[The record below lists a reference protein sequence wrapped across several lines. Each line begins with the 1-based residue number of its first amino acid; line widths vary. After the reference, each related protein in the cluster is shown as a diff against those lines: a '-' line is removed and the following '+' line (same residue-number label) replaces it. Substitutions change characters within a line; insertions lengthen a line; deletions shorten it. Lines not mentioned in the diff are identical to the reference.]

1 MTQREPHKDIAYF
14 SERIASRR
22 NEVEKREIGVES
34 NPTQYVRINSVYA
47 NIFYLS
53 VDLLQGRYSRGDDLS
68 ELAAAFPDLIRKWEQ
83 YLRHP
88 AHEPFEFA
96 APITADVRYLDN
108 YIDAL
113 RLLAWAYLFDAEEAL
128 WLRLV
133 ACIDNVGQDALLER
147 LILRRL
153 PWLAAQRP
161 PTSQLVYPKAYQ
173 PLYDAVD
180 AAPAAQANRI
190 QTFLRGWYKQL
201 KKVSWH
207 DMHKQ
212 GSFFG
217 YWAWEA
223 AAVTLAF
230 GLDDATYR
238 DLPYYPKDAVDFARA
253 QQ

>member
-1 MTQREPHKDIAYF
+1 MQREQHKDISYF
-14 SERIASRR
+14 DERIESRL
-22 NEVEKREIGVES
+22 NEVTKREIGVAS
-34 NPTQYVRINSVYA
+34 NPSQYAKLDSVYA

-53 VDLLQGRYSRGDDLS
+53 VDILQGRYSRGDALA
-68 ELAAAFPDLIRKWEQ
+68 ELATDFPDLIRKWEQ
-83 YLRHP
+83 YLNHP

-108 YIDAL
+108 YTDAL
-113 RLLAWAYLFDAEEAL
+113 RMLAWAYLFDLEEAL

-133 ACIDNVGQDALLER
+133 ACISNVGQDALIER

-153 PWLAAQRP
+153 PWLANQRP
-161 PTSQLVYPKAYQ
+161 PTTQLVYPKAYQ
-173 PLYDAVD
+173 PLYDAID
-180 AAPAAQANRI
+180 AVPVEQPILVQR
-190 QTFLRGWYKQL
+190 FLQGWYKNL

-207 DMHKQ
+207 DTHKQ

-230 GLDDATYR
+230 GLDDTNYNTM
-238 DLPYYPKDAVDFARA
+238 PHYPSDAVNFARTL
-253 QQ
+253 